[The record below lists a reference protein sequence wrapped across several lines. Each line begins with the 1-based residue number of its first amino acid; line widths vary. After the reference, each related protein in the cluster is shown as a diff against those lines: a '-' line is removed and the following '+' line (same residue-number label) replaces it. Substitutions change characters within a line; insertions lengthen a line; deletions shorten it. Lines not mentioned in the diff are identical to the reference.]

1 MICCGKMFPTKY
13 YLTNTLMV
21 LVVMLIMFGKTDN
34 QSFDEH
40 GKGFTVECLLVPG
53 RQTLRLYELT
63 FILIH
68 VANRGNRPFI

>member
-1 MICCGKMFPTKY
+1 
-13 YLTNTLMV
+13 MV

-63 FILIH
+63 FILTDFSTL
-68 VANRGNRPFI
+68 PY